1 MSRERVSQK
10 VNWTADADYGVRRDL
25 AIVPQDSVICI
36 VGPLGLQN
44 SLLATFL
51 EHKTGAACHVVE
63 KFAGLAGTPEGE
75 PKDDRLILW
84 DCFGKSLHS
93 CLLEYETNQEHIS
106 SQDYVA
112 LFNLSPGLGIE
123 RHILHKGV
131 HGFFYEHDTEE
142 VLMRGISA
150 IFEGELW
157 IPRKIMAD
165 YIMSRKKK
173 NPYHQ
178 KKKPVNL
185 TPREIDI
192 LSLVASGATN
202 NEIAEE
208 LCISPC
214 TVKTHLY
221 NIYKKINVPNRLQA
235 TLWAAENL

>member
-10 VNWTADADYGVRRDL
+10 ASWTTDADYGVRTDH
-25 AIVPQDSVICI
+25 AIVPQESVIYI

-51 EHKTGAACHVVE
+51 ECKTGAECQVVE
-63 KFAGLAGTPEGE
+63 KFGGLAGRPEGE
-75 PKDDRLILW
+75 QTDDRLILW
-84 DCFGKSLHS
+84 DCFGKSLHT
-93 CLLEYETNQEHIS
+93 CLLAYETNQEHIS

-112 LFNLSPGLGIE
+112 LFNLSPGLAIE
-123 RHILHKGV
+123 KHILHKGV
-131 HGFFYEHDTEE
+131 HGFFYEQDTEE

-150 IFEGELW
+150 IFGGELW

-173 NPYHQ
+173 NPYQ
-178 KKKPVNL
+178 KKKNVDL

-221 NIYKKINVPNRLQA
+221 NIYKKINVPNRMQA
-235 TLWAAENL
+235 TLWSAENL